1 MATVLLAT
9 EADEGMGHV
18 APWVGFVARAVGQGL
33 RVHWAVPRL
42 ALLQGLAGLPPG
54 VGVWQAPLL
63 RNTALPGIAA
73 PKSWPELLVS
83 LGYADAAQLTGAVR
97 AWVSMLEQL
106 KPDVVLADYAPAL
119 MAAARITGRPC
130 LEVGSGFCVPP
141 LLPAPCHFPGVRV
154 AGREALD
161 QADTALVAAFNAA
174 LRFCGSE
181 ELLASLGDMAGW
193 PARRVVLSPPA
204 LDHYGPRTDVLYAG
218 FLGGAAGMSRA
229 TAPELRQ
236 ASASPAVR
244 VLGYLKP
251 DTPGLSSLIAQ
262 LRDAGVTAHLVVP
275 GRNASER
282 DGEGDE
288 GADEEGDEGGD
299 GGECLERQGRVTVS
313 GRWVD
318 MPQALRQADVYL
330 SNGGLHG
337 IGLALQAGCW
347 PVVAPM
353 QAEQVAMARNLVVQ
367 RQGALWLQGQPWPA
381 VPSAFDRP
389 KPWARDTA
397 GGEALLL
404 DLVAALA

>member
-1 MATVLLAT
+1 MVTVLLAT

-18 APWVGFVARAVGQGL
+18 APWAGFAAQAVGQGL

-63 RNTALPGIAA
+63 RNTALPGAAA

-141 LLPAPCHFPGVRV
+141 LLPAPCQFPGVRV

-161 QADTALVAAFNAA
+161 QADAVLAAAFNAA
-174 LRFCGSE
+174 LRFCGRE
-181 ELLASLGDMAGW
+181 ETLASLGGMAGW
-193 PARRVVLSPPA
+193 PARRVVLSPA
-204 LDHYGPRTDVLYAG
+204 ELDHYGPRADVLYAG
-218 FLGGAAGMSRA
+218 FLDGAAGMPGA
-229 TAPELRQ
+229 AAPALRQ
-236 ASASPAVR
+236 ESASPAVR

-262 LRDAGVTAHLVVP
+262 LGDAGVAAHLVVP
-275 GRNASER
+275 GC
-282 DGEGDE
+282 DGVQGD
-288 GADEEGDEGGD
+288 D
-299 GGECLERQGRVTVS
+299 GECLERQGCVTVS
-313 GRWVD
+313 GRLLD
-318 MPQALRQADVYL
+318 LSQALRQADVYL

-347 PVVAPM
+347 PVVVPM
-353 QAEQVAMARNLVVQ
+353 QAEQVAMARNLVLQ
-367 RQGALWLQGQPWPA
+367 GRGALWLPGQPWP
-381 VPSAFDRP
+381 VMPSAQDRP
-389 KPWARDTA
+389 KLFPRDAA
-397 GGEALLL
+397 GSEAMLLG
-404 DLVAALA
+404 LVATLA